1 MPRLGKTQTMLL
13 MKLPQTKPETEVE
26 KAKTLE
32 AKTLGVLA
40 QAAVQKAIT
49 KSRIF
54 KIFQRKYSGAEQCK
68 ANREKASASARARPI
83 SA

>member
-1 MPRLGKTQTMLL
+1 MPRQGKTQTTLQ
-13 MKLPQTKPETEVE
+13 MKLPKTKREAEVE
-26 KAKTLE
+26 KAKTL
-32 AKTLGVLA
+32 GVLT

-68 ANREKASASARARPI
+68 ANREKASVSARARLI
-83 SA
+83 NA